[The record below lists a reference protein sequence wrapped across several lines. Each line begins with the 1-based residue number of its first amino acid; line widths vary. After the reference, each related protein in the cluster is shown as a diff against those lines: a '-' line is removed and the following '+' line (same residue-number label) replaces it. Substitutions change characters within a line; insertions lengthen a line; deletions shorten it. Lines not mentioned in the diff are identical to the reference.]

1 MIESGPQLNINEE
14 RGENVV
20 VQEKKGRE
28 GNGETINYRDRYPQC
43 KGEKVVQEKKVL
55 EVIVEKGMT
64 HGQMIAFPC
73 EADEARGKPSTVG
86 VGVAVG
92 GEGGIGNDG
101 SVAKEDGTGAD
112 AVDEEMVATGVEQ
125 GEIASGAVRSDG
137 TPGRKGLRVKSPTR
151 RSQHNLKSPA
161 KSPVEGASESGGS
174 KRVLRFKSPAK
185 NGPGH
190 KSPVAKGQ
198 PSKKSPTK
206 KAQDVVNAQKG
217 KETSA
222 GTHSGSTSEGCE
234 LRSGKQVKRPAVA
247 TQNEEVSEVC
257 ELRSGKQ
264 VPRPTNVT
272 QGVEAGELSNNSGR
286 RVSF

>member
-1 MIESGPQLNINEE
+1 MFEAQD
-14 RGENVV
+14 VV
-20 VQEKKGRE
+20 GGHDGIPE
-28 GNGETINYRDRYPQC
+28 GDLGGC
-43 KGEKVVQEKKVL
+43 V
-55 EVIVEKGMT
+55 
-64 HGQMIAFPC
+64 GQQ
-73 EADEARGKPSTVG
+73 GKPGTVG

-137 TPGRKGLRVKSPTR
+137 DVAGTPGRRGLRVKSPAR

-161 KSPVEGASESGGS
+161 KSLVEGASESGGS

-198 PSKKSPTK
+198 PS
-206 KAQDVVNAQKG
+206 
-217 KETSA
+217 
-222 GTHSGSTSEGCE
+222 CE

-272 QGVEAGELSNNSGR
+272 QGVEAGGGCCWTQKYI
-286 RVSF
+286 